1 MSEELRDLYQKL
13 VIDHARRPRNFCR
26 PQGTG
31 RTAEGNNPLCGDRI
45 AIHLVLAGEMVEEIG
60 FTGEGCAISIASAS
74 LMTCAMKNK
83 TRAEAEALFERV
95 QAMFAGSGQPDGM
108 GDLAAF
114 SGVRQFPARV
124 KCAAL
129 AWHAL
134 RSALRGESAVSTE

>member
-26 PQGTG
+26 PQGAG

-74 LMTCAMKNK
+74 LMTCAMKSK
-83 TRAEAEALFERV
+83 TCAEAEALFERV
-95 QAMFAGSGQPDGM
+95 QAMLAGSGQPDGM
-108 GDLAAF
+108 GDLAAL

-134 RSALRGESAVSTE
+134 LSALRGEGAVSTE

>member
-13 VIDHARRPRNFCR
+13 VIDHARHPRNFCR
-26 PQGTG
+26 PQGAG

-95 QAMFAGSGQPDGM
+95 QAMLAGSGQPDGM
-108 GDLAAF
+108 GDLAAL

-134 RSALRGESAVSTE
+134 LSALRGEGAVSTE